1 MKTKEYA
8 DSSNEKMLFLYNKLT
23 GMAPYTHEFVPGHI
37 DSQMLSGFISAMSSF
52 MEEMTGTEQLQWKT
66 VYGRDTSLLVEVSD
80 WMVGV
85 LAVVWETQEYRSKL
99 RRIVREY
106 EETFQSLKDADCIEG
121 GVFSEFD
128 KYVERL
134 FVEDRLTEGT
144 IILKGSDCLEVY
156 DTKMDKKQDKD
167 LRSFLAEVSDGQ
179 TIRELADETGSSL
192 PILREKLSKAF
203 WQNLLYLHYMPTDE
217 DILVMS
223 SGSSSVLFSGKN
235 PLGLSQLAL
244 RVVGA
249 LDGRKRLAQFLTEV
263 SETKKEGILIELGNL
278 CNLGI
283 LSNISVEQKFVLL
296 NECVVTRLYREL
308 SVELGENAAHEM
320 FDGAKESVIKRN
332 SWAARITLEY
342 KERESID
349 FERTVT
355 PRDLDRIAE
364 ALELYSVEIM
374 ELHAK
379 TVGTAQAKKI
389 LKGCSD
395 ACNSEWKASIEDILL

>member
-1 MKTKEYA
+1 
-8 DSSNEKMLFLYNKLT
+8 MLFLYNKLT
-23 GMAPYTHEFVPGHI
+23 GMAPYTHEFVPGHL

-52 MEEMTGTEQLQWKT
+52 MEEMTGGEQLQWKT

-85 LAVVWETQEYRSKL
+85 LAVVRETQEYRSKL

-106 EETFQSLKDADCIEG
+106 EETFESLKDADCIEG
-121 GVFSEFD
+121 GVFSEFN
-128 KYVERL
+128 KYVEKM
-134 FVEDRLTEGT
+134 FVEDRLTGGT

-156 DTKMDKKQDKD
+156 DAKMEKKEDSGLQ
-167 LRSFLAEVSDGQ
+167 SFLGEVSDGQ

-192 PILREKLSKAF
+192 PILREKLSEAF
-203 WQNLLYLHYMPTDE
+203 WQNLLYLHYMPTEE

-223 SGSSSVLFSGKN
+223 SGSSSVLFSPEN

-263 SETKKEGILIELGNL
+263 SDTKKEGILIELGNL
-278 CNLGI
+278 CNLGV

-296 NECVVTRLYREL
+296 NECVVTRLYRKL
-308 SVELGENAAHEM
+308 SAELGEKDTHDLFEE
-320 FDGAKESVIKRN
+320 AKENVIKQN
-332 SWAARITLEY
+332 SWAARLTLEY
-342 KERESID
+342 KERVAVD
-349 FERTVT
+349 FETTVT

-379 TVGTAQAKKI
+379 TAGTTQAKKI
-389 LKGCSD
+389 LKECND
-395 ACNSEWKASIEDILL
+395 ACNSEWEASIEDILL